1 MDEMSRHCS
10 IISKSQPSNNNS
22 ILGAQ
27 PHKPN
32 STIFQIPR
40 EDKGKGIF
48 HEAPEMTS
56 NKERNS

>member
-1 MDEMSRHCS
+1 MRCQDTCS

-48 HEAPEMTS
+48 H
-56 NKERNS
+56 